1 MPSRSSQRLIGA
13 LIAGC
18 LMASSTA
25 AVAAVAPPVRQAD
38 PWAVLAVM
46 SGGAPAA
53 AMCGAAAAA
62 SASGQMPGGCVL
74 PVVDAAPVP
83 VEPPA
88 PPPMI
93 PVAAAGAGSGMSA
106 LLLALL
112 AIAAGV
118 GVYLAIHNNGSTAN
132 SPA

>member
-1 MPSRSSQRLIGA
+1 MTSRLTQSVVGVML
-13 LIAGC
+13 AGS

-25 AVAAVAPPVRQAD
+25 AVAASVPPIRQAD

-53 AMCGAAAAA
+53 AVCGAAAAA
-62 SASGQMPGGCVL
+62 AAGMTPTGCVL

-83 VEPPA
+83 VPAAA
-88 PPPMI
+88 PPPEVLT
-93 PVAAAGAGSGMSA
+93 PAAAGAGISP
-106 LLLALL
+106 LVLALL

-118 GVYLAIHNNGSTAN
+118 GVYLAIHHSSTAN

>member
-1 MPSRSSQRLIGA
+1 MASRLTQSVVGMML
-13 LIAGC
+13 AGS

-25 AVAAVAPPVRQAD
+25 AVAATVQPVRQAD

-53 AMCGAAAAA
+53 AVCGAAMAAAA
-62 SASGQMPGGCVL
+62 SAATPTGCVL
-74 PVVDAAPVP
+74 PVVDAVPVP
-83 VEPPA
+83 VQPA
-88 PPPMI
+88 PPPAELLT
-93 PVAAAGAGSGMSA
+93 PVASSSISP
-106 LLLALL
+106 LVLALL

-118 GVYLAIHNNGSTAN
+118 GVYLALHHSSTAN